1 VAELKGLG
9 FVLFR
14 VVKVH
19 VFAFLFP
26 YCDIHYDFRVKT
38 MFSFSS
44 LFTPICYVGGSRFI
58 CVDFF
63 LNLYTYT
70 GVQHDFHVTSGTR
83 TAKPTGELE
92 FTPGF

>member
-1 VAELKGLG
+1 VAKLKGLG
-9 FVLFR
+9 FVLFS
-14 VVKVH
+14 VVKLH

-38 MFSFSS
+38 MFSLSS
-44 LFTPICYVGGSRFI
+44 LFTPTLYLCG
-58 CVDFF
+58 FF
-63 LNLYTYT
+63 FFNLFTYT

-83 TAKPTGELE
+83 TAKLTGELE